1 MPTRRIG
8 QVPAAARPQQHQ
20 QQEEIVTTSRR
31 LLRLRGFGCGGSWCK
46 PPVLSPDTAALNS
59 RVSAL
64 ATDMLERGWVTRE
77 EYQQL
82 LHGDRLYSVHESE
95 MEEQER
101 QRRRRLRNKIGLRR
115 KLSKQTQIGVARR
128 ARARKKAEKR
138 NKTGGAAA
146 AADDLSKSGK
156 VLTATSAAAAAA
168 AVDKKKKKKQPPAE
182 RPPDVC
188 RDPITLDDLGSWTW
202 DFRASEAATPPVSC
216 GATKSTKHGG
226 GGGWKGKRFG
236 VGGKGGRG
244 CGGGGSGGGGGG
256 SGSGVSGSGG
266 GSTSSAVVTYNVE
279 SLVLYLLESGDF
291 QEPTTRRPFSLVQ
304 LADLDAL
311 AAKAGAKVKG
321 SLVQSYHEGQ
331 EKYVERR
338 ERREMLV
345 GADRC
350 LGDIVSEMLSTIE
363 DNDESHE
370 EAHIYLCTLFPQFA
384 HIFSEMKEADEEFAR
399 QCLEQHIALLRGP
412 PNRPTAKSLSSE
424 QGDLLT
430 ACVDFLSEQG
440 SAGGDGDGGG
450 EGDSATPPLGDG
462 ETRHP
467 SRSRDEDDAAHG
479 GGGGGDRRTVDEA
492 LASLLSEVAAAT
504 MVEGGS
510 STSSSSSSSSSSEE
524 EEEEED
530 ACDLSLTSSVE

>member
-1 MPTRRIG
+1 M
-8 QVPAAARPQQHQ
+8 
-20 QQEEIVTTSRR
+20 VTTRR

-46 PPVLSPDTAALNS
+46 PPVLSPDTAAANS

-64 ATDMLERGWVTRE
+64 ATDMLERGWVTRD

-82 LHGDRLYSVHESE
+82 LHGDRLFSLHKSE

-115 KLSKQTQIGVARR
+115 KLWKQTRIGVVRR
-128 ARARKKAEKR
+128 ARARKAEKVWVKSTQRAPPLPSPHTPPNVQCAHR
-138 NKTGGAAA
+138 NKAGGAAAAAA

-168 AVDKKKKKKQPPAE
+168 AAVDKSKKRKQPLAE

-256 SGSGVSGSGG
+256 SGSGVNGSGS

-291 QEPTTRRPFSLVQ
+291 QVTLRFATHGRVLVWLQ
-304 LADLDAL
+304 SNLA
-311 AAKAGAKVKG
+311 
-321 SLVQSYHEGQ
+321 
-331 EKYVERR
+331 
-338 ERREMLV
+338 
-345 GADRC
+345 
-350 LGDIVSEMLSTIE
+350 
-363 DNDESHE
+363 
-370 EAHIYLCTLFPQFA
+370 
-384 HIFSEMKEADEEFAR
+384 
-399 QCLEQHIALLRGP
+399 
-412 PNRPTAKSLSSE
+412 
-424 QGDLLT
+424 
-430 ACVDFLSEQG
+430 
-440 SAGGDGDGGG
+440 
-450 EGDSATPPLGDG
+450 
-462 ETRHP
+462 
-467 SRSRDEDDAAHG
+467 
-479 GGGGGDRRTVDEA
+479 
-492 LASLLSEVAAAT
+492 
-504 MVEGGS
+504 
-510 STSSSSSSSSSSEE
+510 
-524 EEEEED
+524 
-530 ACDLSLTSSVE
+530 

>member
-1 MPTRRIG
+1 
-8 QVPAAARPQQHQ
+8 
-20 QQEEIVTTSRR
+20 
-31 LLRLRGFGCGGSWCK
+31 
-46 PPVLSPDTAALNS
+46 
-59 RVSAL
+59 
-64 ATDMLERGWVTRE
+64 MLERGWVTRE

-82 LHGDRLYSVHESE
+82 LHGDRLYSLHESE

-101 QRRRRLRNKIGLRR
+101 ERRRRLRNKIGLRR
-115 KLSKQTQIGVARR
+115 KLWRQTQIGVVRR

-138 NKTGGAAA
+138 NKAGGAAAA

-156 VLTATSAAAAAA
+156 VSTATSAAAAAA
-168 AVDKKKKKKQPPAE
+168 AAAAVDKRKKKKQPPAE

-244 CGGGGSGGGGGG
+244 CGSGGSGGGGGSG
-256 SGSGVSGSGG
+256 SGSGVSGSGSG
-266 GSTSSAVVTYNVE
+266 SGSTSSAVVTYNVE

-350 LGDIVSEMLSTIE
+350 LGDIVSEMLATIE

-370 EAHIYLCTLFPQFA
+370 DAHIYLCTLFPQFS
-384 HIFSEMKEADEEFAR
+384 HIFSEMKEADEEYAR

-440 SAGGDGDGGG
+440 SAGGGGDDGGG
-450 EGDSATPPLGDG
+450 EGDSNATPPLGDG
-462 ETRHP
+462 ET
-467 SRSRDEDDAAHG
+467 AHG
-479 GGGGGDRRTVDEA
+479 GSGGGDRRTVDEA

-510 STSSSSSSSSSSEE
+510 STSSSRSSSSSDEDEEEEE

-530 ACDLSLTSSVE
+530 ACDLSLTGSVE

>member
-1 MPTRRIG
+1 
-8 QVPAAARPQQHQ
+8 
-20 QQEEIVTTSRR
+20 
-31 LLRLRGFGCGGSWCK
+31 
-46 PPVLSPDTAALNS
+46 
-59 RVSAL
+59 
-64 ATDMLERGWVTRE
+64 
-77 EYQQL
+77 
-82 LHGDRLYSVHESE
+82 
-95 MEEQER
+95 
-101 QRRRRLRNKIGLRR
+101 RNKAG
-115 KLSKQTQIGVARR
+115 GA
-128 ARARKKAEKR
+128 
-138 NKTGGAAA
+138 GAAA
-146 AADDLSKSGK
+146 DHPSKSGK
-156 VLTATSAAAAAA
+156 VLTATSAAA
-168 AVDKKKKKKQPPAE
+168 VDKRRKKKQPQAE

-216 GATKSTKHGG
+216 GATTKSTKHGG
-226 GGGWKGKRFG
+226 GGGWKGKGFG
-236 VGGKGGRG
+236 GGGKGGRG
-244 CGGGGSGGGGGG
+244 CGSGGSGGGSGGGG
-256 SGSGVSGSGG
+256 SGVSGSGS

-291 QEPTTRRPFSLVQ
+291 QEPTTRRPFSVVQ

-321 SLVQSYHEGQ
+321 SLVKSYHEGQ
-331 EKYVERR
+331 EKYRERR

-424 QGDLLT
+424 QADLLT

-440 SAGGDGDGGG
+440 GAGGDDDGGG
-450 EGDSATPPLGDG
+450 EGDSATPPTVEDG
-462 ETRHP
+462 ETHPP
-467 SRSRDEDDAAHG
+467 SRGSRDEDAAHG
-479 GGGGGDRRTVDEA
+479 EGGGGGDSRTVDDT

-504 MVEGGS
+504 MVDGGS
-510 STSSSSSSSSSSEE
+510 STSSSSSGSSSSDEEE

-530 ACDLSLTSSVE
+530 ACDLSRTSSVA